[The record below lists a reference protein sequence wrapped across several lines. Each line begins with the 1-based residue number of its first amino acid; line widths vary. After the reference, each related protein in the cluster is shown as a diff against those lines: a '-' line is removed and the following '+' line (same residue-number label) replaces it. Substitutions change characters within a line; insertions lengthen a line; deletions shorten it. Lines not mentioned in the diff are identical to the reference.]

1 MKYLG
6 QERKRRRLNE
16 DAIPSKFT
24 GVPAYLSK
32 QRPKKRSVSA
42 LSSERQRNEAV
53 KAEEAGKAF
62 LDTDKITTFEDIIL
76 NSPELPSS
84 WKIISW
90 QSEEKLVLEEIIFD
104 EEGRPK
110 LGYSLTIFESLGF
123 NLVKGET
130 IVPSSN
136 VKHICKLEKIER
148 FSDVSNIL
156 AYLRSNLS
164 PEDNQTHQ
172 LKMCISKL
180 SKIIEAE
187 NQESDN
193 CKKLLFLRDQLA
205 LINKTPKR
213 YSSSFIW
220 QALTWLKHPH
230 RCIPCSKMM
239 AFWHCQALVT

>member
-1 MKYLG
+1 MKLWR
-6 QERKRRRLNE
+6 QRRLERHSWTQIKNYFWRHHSQLSWA
-16 DAIPSKFT
+16 AI
-24 GVPAYLSK
+24 
-32 QRPKKRSVSA
+32 
-42 LSSERQRNEAV
+42 
-53 KAEEAGKAF
+53 
-62 LDTDKITTFEDIIL
+62 IC
-76 NSPELPSS
+76 
-84 WKIISW
+84 W

-205 LINKTPKR
+205 LINKAPKR

-239 AFWHCQALVT
+239 AFWHCQALVTWNRFLVRFPLKLDCPPEFVHT

>member
-1 MKYLG
+1 M
-6 QERKRRRLNE
+6 
-16 DAIPSKFT
+16 
-24 GVPAYLSK
+24 
-32 QRPKKRSVSA
+32 
-42 LSSERQRNEAV
+42 
-53 KAEEAGKAF
+53 
-62 LDTDKITTFEDIIL
+62 
-76 NSPELPSS
+76 
-84 WKIISW
+84 
-90 QSEEKLVLEEIIFD
+90 
-104 EEGRPK
+104 
-110 LGYSLTIFESLGF
+110 
-123 NLVKGET
+123 
-130 IVPSSN
+130 PSSN

-205 LINKTPKR
+205 LINKAPKR

-220 QALTWLKHPH
+220 QALTWFKTSPSLYPLLQNDGLLALPSIGYLKQ
-230 RCIPCSKMM
+230 ISSSFSLETGLSTGVCSYLKTRIASLSQEEKTVVLMIDEV
-239 AFWHCQALVT
+239 LVCEINYFV

>member
-1 MKYLG
+1 MLESALDLLG
-6 QERKRRRLNE
+6 
-16 DAIPSKFT
+16 PSWACLGLPHRCRNKSGAFVEFLRPLQT
-24 GVPAYLSK
+24 FYR
-32 QRPKKRSVSA
+32 QRPLTA
-42 LSSERQRNEAV
+42 
-53 KAEEAGKAF
+53 
-62 LDTDKITTFEDIIL
+62 
-76 NSPELPSS
+76 
-84 WKIISW
+84 
-90 QSEEKLVLEEIIFD
+90 
-104 EEGRPK
+104 PK
-110 LGYSLTIFESLGF
+110 
-123 NLVKGET
+123 
-130 IVPSSN
+130 
-136 VKHICKLEKIER
+136 KIER

-193 CKKLLFLRDQLA
+193 CKKLMFLRDQLA

-239 AFWHCQALVT
+239 AFWHCQALVTWNRFLVRFPLKLDCPPEFVHT